1 MADYDFELSPPAPQ
15 LHDTLRLSADGFAKV
30 LGDLEARVMRT
41 VWAMPRPGTAR
52 DVHALVVHEHD
63 VALATVTTVLNK
75 LCDKGLLRRDKQ
87 DGLLHYQPAIEEEEL
102 RVHVSRRVVEG
113 VLSLGPDAVTASF
126 VDVLARDP
134 ERLARLGRLIAER
147 LREQGADPDTDP
159 VP

>member
-1 MADYDFELSPPAPQ
+1 MAEPQSKPPSAEPQ
-15 LHDTLRLSADGFAKV
+15 LQDTLRLSADGFAKV

-41 VWAMPRPGTAR
+41 VWAMPQPGTAR
-52 DVHALVVHEHD
+52 DVHERVFREHE

-87 DGLLHYQPAIEEEEL
+87 KGLLHYRATLDEEDL
-102 RVHVSRRVVEG
+102 RARVSRRIVEG

-147 LREQGADPDTDP
+147 LREQDTASDEDAAP
-159 VP
+159 